1 MNGHIIQFNRGDI
14 TQNLTIRINDDNECE
29 DDKNENFF
37 CNLTLVSRISD
48 INVKIHQASVSIDD
62 FNEGE
67 CTPTLLLQPSST
79 SYYKTLTTGN
89 SGSETMSPTG
99 SPNNAQ
105 TSTATVITAGVVVVA
120 VVLIIAIAFHCCFS
134 PKKSP
139 AKKFSQEC
147 SQYVGVLT
155 TIYFSSYALYTP
167 PEMLSRKPVVKP
179 VRK

>member
-1 MNGHIIQFNRGDI
+1 MCIIIISLCFNFISTANGEDYVPVNGHIIQFNRGDI

-62 FNEGE
+62 YNEGE
-67 CTPTLLLQPSST
+67 CVPTLLPQPYST

-89 SGSETMSPTG
+89 SGSETMSPTD
-99 SPNNAQ
+99 SPNDAQ

-120 VVLIIAIAFHCCFS
+120 VVLIIAIAVVIVS
-134 PKKSP
+134 I
-139 AKKFSQEC
+139 AAL
-147 SQYVGVLT
+147 VLRN
-155 TIYFSSYALYTP
+155 YQQKNSLKNAAN
-167 PEMLSRKPVVKP
+167 M
-179 VRK
+179 